1 MKNLNQYILETKRI
15 SLINDYIL
23 EAKEKVEVGGLTF
36 KEGDRAIYLK
46 KFKDENGD
54 EYEEEIE
61 GTISEI
67 LPSKKINF
75 EFGEDKFV
83 VIQASDLVG
92 LCKKSKT
99 YQFKTSSKIE
109 NKYYDELDDIN
120 YEIDQKMNEIN
131 DLNNDMEEAII
142 EIAREAWLKDNPD
155 KKPDD
160 FNTSDQYNYIEK
172 ATQEWTETYGL
183 NDLEK
188 ELEDLESKRDK
199 IQKKLDDYLAKDGKT
214 VSKNGRIQYIKG
226 YEPIE

>member
-1 MKNLNQYILETKRI
+1 MKNIK
-15 SLINDYIL
+15 DYIL

-54 EYEEEIE
+54 EYEEEVE

-120 YEIDQKMNEIN
+120 YEIDQKMDEIN
-131 DLNNDMEEAII
+131 DLNNDMEEDILYQAQ
-142 EIAREAWLKDNPD
+142 ELFHKDH
-155 KKPDD
+155 PDD
-160 FNTSDQYNYIEK
+160 KFDQSNPECDKYMDKAGSEWAKTS
-172 ATQEWTETYGL
+172 GL

-188 ELEDLESKRDK
+188 ELKDLESKRDK
-199 IQKKLDDYLAKDGKT
+199 IQKKLDEYLAKDGKT
-214 VSKNGRIQYIKG
+214 ISKDGRIQYIKG